1 MLITYV
7 WMWRWELFLT
17 HNSIIKTP
25 EVQLS
30 VTIFAFLTLNTATW
44 AHNEIFGAKFLSF
57 ERAASTSLLSVGYA
71 VFCMM
76 CAMICVLKQPLYAI
90 IEPLLHSNSA
100 TFIMQ

>member
-57 ERAASTSLLSVGYA
+57 ERAEIVYWHTADYA
-71 VFCMM
+71 DKKRNVQWMT
-76 CAMICVLKQPLYAI
+76 IPNSI
-90 IEPLLHSNSA
+90 IRL
-100 TFIMQ
+100 Q

>member
-57 ERAASTSLLSVGYA
+57 ERAAITYLRTVDYADGGRSVQWIRDINKHNW
-71 VFCMM
+71 V
-76 CAMICVLKQPLYAI
+76 Q
-90 IEPLLHSNSA
+90 
-100 TFIMQ
+100 